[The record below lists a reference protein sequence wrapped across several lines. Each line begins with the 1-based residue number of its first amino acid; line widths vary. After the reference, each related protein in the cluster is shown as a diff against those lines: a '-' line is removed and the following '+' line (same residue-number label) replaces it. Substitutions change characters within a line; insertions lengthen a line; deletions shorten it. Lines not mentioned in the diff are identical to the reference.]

1 MTSNVS
7 VSVLLAALA
16 VAAPA
21 AAQDGARLG
30 RVEFNAYCAQCHGT
44 SGKGDGVIAHL
55 LNVPPADLTR
65 IQAENGGVFPF
76 TRVYDIIESGGAIM
90 AHGTPEMP
98 AWGERYTVD
107 AYLLYGFR
115 IDPAERDAFIRGR
128 ILALTE
134 YISTLQAP

>member
-1 MTSNVS
+1 MSKWTAS
-7 VSVLLAALA
+7 LLLTGLIGAL
-16 VAAPA
+16 PA
-21 AAQDGARLG
+21 AAQDGPRLG
-30 RVEFNAYCAQCHGT
+30 RIEFNAYCAQCHGT

-55 LNVPPADLTR
+55 LTVAPADLTR
-65 IQAENGGVFPF
+65 VQSDNGGVFPF
-76 TRVYDIIESGGAIM
+76 ARVYDIIQSGGALA

-115 IDPAERDAFIRGR
+115 IEPAERDAFIRSR

-134 YISTLQAP
+134 YISTLQEP